1 MKIRV
6 ELTANFERNLD
17 AIEAFWQECGAPH
30 AYDDLLAELLQKVIP
45 NLEQHPR
52 FGRDFLVHTCGS
64 IQVRTRVTRQRARL
78 RRIDPAAEIRSTRR
92 CTLPVVVIG
101 RASMNSMAFG
111 ILVGREVLPHMGL
124 QLGFQFGEGFA
135 GPAAAR

>member
-1 MKIRV
+1 MGDRPRMKIHV

-17 AIEAFWQECGAPH
+17 AIGIFWQECGAPH
-30 AYDDLLAELLQKVIP
+30 AYDDLLADLLQTVIP

-78 RRIDPAAEIRSTRR
+78 RRIDPAAEIREYLSGDYLMLYALSGAMISLLAIRHHR
-92 CTLPVVVIG
+92 
-101 RASMNSMAFG
+101 
-111 ILVGREVLPHMGL
+111 
-124 QLGFQFGEGFA
+124 QLSFSLS
-135 GPAAAR
+135 R